1 METELM
7 RIGVSLPDTLLDK
20 FDEIIEKRGYSSRS
34 EAIRDSIRSYISYY
48 EWMGDIKGHH
58 VGTIVI
64 IYDHTQ
70 RGISNALTDIQH
82 HYSHLIKS
90 SIHIYLD
97 HEDCFEIVI
106 LEGEG
111 QEITELAEAIMAL
124 KGVKLSK
131 LITTETD
138 ETDDLS
144 IGDIN
149 QYFGALGN
157 QP

>member
-7 RIGVSLPDTLLDK
+7 RIGVSLPDTLLGK

-34 EAIRDSIRSYISYY
+34 EAIRDSIRSYISYN
-48 EWMGDIKGHH
+48 EWMGNIKGHH

-70 RGISNALTDIQH
+70 RGLSNVLTDIQH
-82 HYSHLIKS
+82 HYSHLIRS
-90 SIHIYLD
+90 SIHIYPD
-97 HEDCFEIVI
+97 REDCFEIVV

-111 QEITELAEAIMAL
+111 KEITELAEAIMAL

-131 LITTETD
+131 LITTESNETD
-138 ETDDLS
+138 EPS
-144 IGDIN
+144 IVI
-149 QYFGALGN
+149 
-157 QP
+157 